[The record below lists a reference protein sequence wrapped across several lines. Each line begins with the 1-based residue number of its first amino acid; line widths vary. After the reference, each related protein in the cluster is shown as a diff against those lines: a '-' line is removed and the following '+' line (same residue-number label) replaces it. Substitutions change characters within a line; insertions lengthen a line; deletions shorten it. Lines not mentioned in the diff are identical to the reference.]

1 MITEMRGTPLMS
13 YADAVDRTWRDNI
26 LFAAL
31 IELTYRCNL
40 NCSFCYNDTKLQ
52 GVPLAT
58 DEYVRFFEDLRDL
71 GTMNLTLSGGEPLAH
86 PEFFLLG
93 RTARDLGFLV
103 RVKTNGHALRGKLAQ
118 RMLDEV
124 DPFVIEVSLHGAT
137 AAVHDR
143 QTRVAGSFDR
153 LIPNLRAA
161 SRLGLRIKL
170 NAPLTLWNEHEVEA
184 MFALA
189 DDLGVRID
197 VDPEITG
204 RDDGDMSPQDI
215 GPTRHGIA
223 RLLDILQRRA
233 DALAKARPSRPKT
246 TGESPRSATSS
257 AEQKVCGAGSSSVT
271 VDPFGNVYP
280 CVQWR
285 RRIGNLHDKSIKAMW
300 NHSAE
305 LTEIRRLAVAAKK
318 TVDALDTPGFGYCPG
333 SAEKEVGQAT
343 KLYPVARLLLELQ
356 QRAATKASG

>member
-1 MITEMRGTPLMS
+1 MA
-13 YADAVDRTWRDNI
+13 YADAVDRTWRENI

-86 PEFFLLG
+86 PEFFTLG

-103 RVKTNGHALRGKLAQ
+103 RVKTNGHALRGKLAR
-118 RMLDEV
+118 RMQDEV
-124 DPFVIEVSLHGAT
+124 DPFMIEVSLHGAT

-215 GPTRHGIA
+215 GPTRDGMA
-223 RLLDILQRRA
+223 RLLDILRRRA
-233 DALAKARPSRPKT
+233 DAIRKTRPSRPET
-246 TGESPRSATSS
+246 AGETSS
-257 AEQKVCGAGSSSVT
+257 PAAVSGEEKVCGAGSSSVT

-285 RRIGNLHDKSIKAMW
+285 RRIGNLHDTSIKALW
-300 NHSAE
+300 NHSDE
-305 LTEIRRLAVAAKK
+305 LTEVRRLAVEAKK
-318 TVDALDTPGFGYCPG
+318 MVDGLATPGFGYCPG
-333 SAEKEVGQAT
+333 SAEKEVGRAT

-356 QRAATKASG
+356 QRAAIKTAG

>member
-1 MITEMRGTPLMS
+1 MT
-13 YADAVDRTWRDNI
+13 YADAIDRTWRENI

-58 DEYVRFFEDLRDL
+58 DQYVRFFEDLRDL

-86 PEFFLLG
+86 PAFFALG
-93 RTARDLGFLV
+93 RTARELGFLV

-124 DPFVIEVSLHGAT
+124 DPFMVEVSLHGAT
-137 AAVHDR
+137 AATHDR
-143 QTRVAGSFDR
+143 QTRVAGSYDR
-153 LIPNLRAA
+153 LIENLRAA
-161 SRLGLRIKL
+161 SKLGLRIKL
-170 NAPLTLWNEHEVEA
+170 NAPMTLWNEHEVEA

-189 DDLGVRID
+189 DGMGVRID

-215 GPTRHGIA
+215 GPTRAGMA
-223 RLLDILQRRA
+223 RLLDILQQRA
-233 DALAKARPSRPKT
+233 AAVRKTRPQRPTTEERTSTSAALLGDRKA
-246 TGESPRSATSS
+246 
-257 AEQKVCGAGSSSVT
+257 CGAGSSSVT

-285 RRIGNLHDKSIKAMW
+285 RTIGNLHDASIKAMW

-305 LTEIRRLAVAAKK
+305 LTEVRRLAVEARK
-318 TVDALDTPGFGYCPG
+318 TLDGLGTPGFGYCPG
-333 SAEKEVGQAT
+333 SAERETGRAT

-356 QRAATKASG
+356 QRAAIKAFG